1 MLRGSG
7 RVEGMLTRVFS
18 VIVMCRMYVEAV
30 SSAPGRRKRADM
42 DLSVAFYGSF
52 FFVRSLPMADVI
64 RLTVTGKGCGSLRE
78 ALRNGWLMLL
88 YAFVV

>member
-52 FFVRSLPMADVI
+52 LSKRRRASVKNRRRTLGSRS
-64 RLTVTGKGCGSLRE
+64 
-78 ALRNGWLMLL
+78 
-88 YAFVV
+88 

>member
-7 RVEGMLTRVFS
+7 RVEGMLARVFS

-30 SSAPGRRKRADM
+30 SSATGRRKRADM

-52 FFVRSLPMADVI
+52 YGKVYRILEVI
-64 RLTVTGKGCGSLRE
+64 FKICMR
-78 ALRNGWLMLL
+78 
-88 YAFVV
+88 

>member
-7 RVEGMLTRVFS
+7 RVEGMLARVFS

-52 FFVRSLPMADVI
+52 F
-64 RLTVTGKGCGSLRE
+64 LTVEFS
-78 ALRNGWLMLL
+78 GWIIE
-88 YAFVV
+88 Y

>member
-42 DLSVAFYGSF
+42 DLSVAFYGRF
-52 FFVRSLPMADVI
+52 FPRI
-64 RLTVTGKGCGSLRE
+64 
-78 ALRNGWLMLL
+78 LL
-88 YAFVV
+88 

>member
-1 MLRGSG
+1 MLA
-7 RVEGMLTRVFS
+7 RVFS

-52 FFVRSLPMADVI
+52 LAKAVNF
-64 RLTVTGKGCGSLRE
+64 LTPSRPPE
-78 ALRNGWLMLL
+78 IPNGGRR
-88 YAFVV
+88 VHNIT